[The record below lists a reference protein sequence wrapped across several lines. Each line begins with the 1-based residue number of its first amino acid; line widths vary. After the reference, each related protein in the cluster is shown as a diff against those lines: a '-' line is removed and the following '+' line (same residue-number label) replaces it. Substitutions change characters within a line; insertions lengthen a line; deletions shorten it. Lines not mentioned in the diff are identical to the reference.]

1 MRVALRRDLARPAI
15 WTRPRA
21 EDRNLLVAT
30 AAPAKAGLGVLPG
43 LAGELPPELAT
54 IKAGVVGAYGG

>member
-1 MRVALRRDLARPAI
+1 M
-15 WTRPRA
+15 
-21 EDRNLLVAT
+21 AT